1 MARYITKEGLEKLKQ
16 ELETLK
22 EKRLEIG
29 ERIQDAKSHGDLSEN
44 AEYAEAKE
52 LQAFNE
58 GRIAEIEEMLKN
70 AVLIEE
76 KKSGDKVAVGC
87 SVEVHSKGKVMKFR
101 IVGSEEADPAN
112 FVISNES
119 PLGKAFLG
127 RKKGEEVTVETPV
140 GKAKYK
146 ITDIQ

>member
-1 MARYITKEGLEKLKQ
+1 MARYITREGLEKLKR
-16 ELETLK
+16 ELEVLK
-22 EKRLEIG
+22 EKRLDIS
-29 ERIQDAKSHGDLSEN
+29 ERIQEAKSHGDLSEN

-76 KKSGDKVAVGC
+76 KKSGNKVAVG
-87 SVEVHSKGKVMKFR
+87 SNVEVVSKGKTMKFR

-112 FVISNES
+112 FVVSNES
-119 PLGKAFLG
+119 PIGRAFLG
-127 RKKGEEVTVETPV
+127 CKKGDEVIVETPA

-146 ITDIQ
+146 IMNIE

>member
-1 MARYITKEGLEKLKQ
+1 MRYITKAGLKKIRE
-16 ELETLK
+16 ELDLLRA
-22 EKRLEIG
+22 KRLEIS

-58 GRIAEIEEMLKN
+58 GRISELDEMLKN
-70 AVLIEE
+70 AVIIGE
-76 KKSGDKVAVGC
+76 KTPSEVAVIG
-87 SVEVHSKGKVMKFR
+87 SVVEVNSKNKLMKFR

-112 FVISNES
+112 FIISNES

-127 RKKGEEVTVETPV
+127 RKKNEEVIVDTPA
-140 GKAKYK
+140 GKAKYT
-146 ITDIQ
+146 ILNIE

>member
-1 MARYITKEGLEKLKQ
+1 MRYITKAGLKKMRE
-16 ELETLK
+16 ELDLLK
-22 EKRLEIG
+22 EKRLEIS
-29 ERIQDAKSHGDLSEN
+29 ERIQEAKSHGDLSEN

-58 GRIAEIEEMLKN
+58 GRISELEEMLKI
-70 AVLIEE
+70 AVIIGE
-76 KKSGDKVAVGC
+76 KTPSEIAVIG
-87 SVEVHSKGKVMKFR
+87 SVVEVNFKDKLMKFR
-101 IVGSEEADPAN
+101 IVGSDEADPAN
-112 FVISNES
+112 FFISNES

-146 ITDIQ
+146 IVEIE